1 MEQGSTETPVKE
13 AQIPQA
19 DVAGIYDRLAWIYDV
34 WASLTESKARARAL
48 ALADIEDGAQVL
60 EVAAGT
66 GLAFAELVRCNPSGR
81 NVGIDLSPGMLRK
94 AQERLRHNALSNF
107 ELSVGSAFD
116 IKEPDAS
123 FDVLLNNYMFD
134 LMARDDWPRALGAS
148 RRVLKPGGRP
158 VLSGMTPGEG
168 HGAGRRGERRAGG
181 PGGHGR
187 GVRASAPTGPGGR
200 ASRHRP
206 DCWGLAG
213 RVARVES
220 RPDRPT
226 ADSARSRRPWP
237 RGA

>member
-134 LMARDDWPRALGAS
+134 LMARDDWPRALGEY
-148 RRVLKPGGRP
+148 RRVLKPGGRL
-158 VLSGMTPGEG
+158 VISGMTPGEG
-168 HGAGRRGERRAGG
+168 LGSGIYDRLYTLSPSLMGGCRGIRM
-181 PGGHGR
+181 
-187 GVRASAPTGPGGR
+187 TGPLEANGFKVV
-200 ASRHRP
+200 SRDYLQQMLFP
-206 DCWGLAG
+206 SEIILA
-213 RVARVES
+213 VKE
-220 RPDRPT
+220 
-226 ADSARSRRPWP
+226 
-237 RGA
+237 